1 MTKKLK
7 ILLNYY
13 LGPLLFVILSFS
25 LYRQIVN
32 KPQINTQWSLIKESA
47 TNNKLWIVVL
57 LMFVNWG
64 IEAKKWQLLINHI
77 QQFSFYKA
85 LKSVLAG
92 CSITMLTP
100 NRVGE
105 FGGRI
110 IYVDNNS
117 KIKAISLTIVGS
129 ISQLLVTLIMGC
141 FGLLFLKYFSN
152 ESANILEILP
162 HFWQSFIISL
172 SVGVTL
178 ILLLFYLR
186 LSWIVKLIEKV
197 PVLQNFTKHISVL
210 QEFNNMQ
217 LIQILSLSC
226 LRYLVF
232 VLQYVLLLQVIQIHI
247 AGLLAFMLITIFY
260 LFMAIVPT
268 FGFIELPVRIG
279 ASWEILKLYTTNE
292 IGVGAV
298 ALGIWI
304 INLVI
309 PALIG
314 SILILSNKIVREK

>member
-1 MTKKLK
+1 M
-7 ILLNYY
+7 LLNYY
-13 LGPLLFVILSFS
+13 LGPLIFIILSFS
-25 LYRQIVN
+25 LYRQIIN
-32 KPQINTQWSLIKESA
+32 KPQINIQWSLIKES
-47 TNNKLWIVVL
+47 TTDSKLWIVVL

-64 IEAKKWQLLINHI
+64 IEAKKWHLLINNI

-85 LKSVLAG
+85 VKSVLAG

-110 IYVDNNS
+110 LYVDNIN

-129 ISQLLVTLIMGC
+129 ISQLLVTLLMGC
-141 FGLLFLKYFSN
+141 FGLFFFKYFSN
-152 ESANILEILP
+152 DNSNILVILP
-162 HFWQSFIISL
+162 HFWQSFIM
-172 SVGVTL
+172 SVSVSVTL

-186 LSWIVKLIEKV
+186 LNLVVKLIEKV
-197 PVLQNFTKHISVL
+197 PVLQNFIKHISVL

-232 VLQYVLLLQVIQIHI
+232 VLQYVLLLQVIQIQI
-247 AGLLAFMLITIFY
+247 TGLLAFMLITIFY

-268 FGFIELPVRIG
+268 FGFIELPVRMG

-304 INLVI
+304 INLVL

>member
-1 MTKKLK
+1 MTKKLRM
-7 ILLNYY
+7 LLNYY
-13 LGPLLFVILSFS
+13 LGPLIFIILSFS
-25 LYRQIVN
+25 LYRQIIN
-32 KPQINTQWSLIKESA
+32 KPQINIQWSLIKES
-47 TNNKLWIVVL
+47 TTDSKLWIVVL

-64 IEAKKWQLLINHI
+64 IEAKKWHLLINNI

-85 LKSVLAG
+85 VKSVLAG

-110 IYVDNNS
+110 IYVDNSN

-129 ISQLLVTLIMGC
+129 ISQLLITLIMGC
-141 FGLLFLKYFSN
+141 FGLFYLKYFSN
-152 ESANILEILP
+152 ESENILEVLP
-162 HFWQSFIISL
+162 HFWQSFIMSL

-178 ILLLFYLR
+178 VLLLFYLR
-186 LSWIVKLIEKV
+186 LNWIVRLIEKV
-197 PVLQNFTKHISVL
+197 PVLLNCIKHISVL

-232 VLQYVLLLQVIQIHI
+232 VLQYVLLLQVIQVQI
-247 AGLLAFMLITIFY
+247 AGLLAFMLVTIFY

-268 FGFIELPVRIG
+268 FGFIELPLRIG

-292 IGVGAV
+292 IGVGSV

>member
-25 LYRQIVN
+25 LYHQIVN

-47 TNNKLWIVVL
+47 TNSKLWIVVL

>member
-1 MTKKLK
+1 M
-7 ILLNYY
+7 
-13 LGPLLFVILSFS
+13 GPLIFVVLSFS

-32 KPQINTQWSLIKESA
+32 KPQINIQWSLIKESVA
-47 TNNKLWIVVL
+47 NSKLWIVVV

-64 IEAKKWQLLINHI
+64 IEAKKWQLLINHL
-77 QQFSFYKA
+77 QQFSFHKA

-110 IYVDNNS
+110 IYVDNSN

-141 FGLLFLKYFSN
+141 FGLFFLKYFSN
-152 ESANILEILP
+152 ESGNILEILP
-162 HFWQSFIISL
+162 NFWQSFIMSL
-172 SVGVTL
+172 SVIVTSV
-178 ILLLFYLR
+178 LLVFYLR

-197 PVLQNFTKHISVL
+197 PVLQSFIRHISVL

-260 LFMAIVPT
+260 LCMAIVPT

-292 IGVGAV
+292 VGVGAV
-298 ALGIWI
+298 ALGIWL

-314 SILILSNKIVREK
+314 SILILSNKIVKEK

>member
-25 LYRQIVN
+25 LYHQIVN

-47 TNNKLWIVVL
+47 TNSKLWIVVL
-57 LMFVNWG
+57 LMFINWG

>member
-1 MTKKLK
+1 MTKKIK
-7 ILLNYY
+7 MLLNYY
-13 LGPLLFVILSFS
+13 LGPLIFIILSFS

-32 KPQINTQWSLIKESA
+32 KPHLNLQWSLIKEST
-47 TNNKLWIVVL
+47 TNSKLWVVVL

-64 IEAKKWQLLINHI
+64 IEAKKWHLLINHI

-85 LKSVLAG
+85 VKSVLAG

-110 IYVDNNS
+110 LYVDNIN

-129 ISQLLVTLIMGC
+129 ISQLVVPVLMGC
-141 FGLLFLKYFSN
+141 FGLFVFQYFSN
-152 ESANILEILP
+152 DNSNILVILP
-162 HFWQSFIISL
+162 HFWQSFIM
-172 SVGVTL
+172 SVSVSVTL

-186 LSWIVKLIEKV
+186 LNLVVKLIEKV
-197 PVLQNFTKHISVL
+197 PVLQNFIKHISVL

-232 VLQYVLLLQVIQIHI
+232 VLQYVLLLQVIQIQI
-247 AGLLAFMLITIFY
+247 TGLLAFMLITIFY

-268 FGFIELPVRIG
+268 FGFIELPVRMG

-304 INLVI
+304 INLVL

>member
-7 ILLNYY
+7 TLLNYY
-13 LGPLLFVILSFS
+13 LGPLIFVILSFS

-32 KPQINTQWSLIKESA
+32 KPQINIQWSLIKEST
-47 TNNKLWIVVL
+47 TNGKLWIVVL
-57 LMFVNWG
+57 LMFVNWS

-110 IYVDNNS
+110 IYVDNDN

-141 FGLLFLKYFSN
+141 FGLFFLKYFSN

-186 LSWIVKLIEKV
+186 LSCIVKLIEKL
-197 PVLQNFTKHISVL
+197 PVLQNFIKHISVL

-292 IGVGAV
+292 VGVGAV

-314 SILILSNKIVREK
+314 SILILSNKIVKEK

>member
-47 TNNKLWIVVL
+47 TNSKLWIVVL

>member
-1 MTKKLK
+1 M
-7 ILLNYY
+7 
-13 LGPLLFVILSFS
+13 
-25 LYRQIVN
+25 
-32 KPQINTQWSLIKESA
+32 QWNLIKASTA
-47 TNNKLWIVVL
+47 TVKLWIIVL
-57 LMFVNWG
+57 LMFINWS

-110 IYVDNNS
+110 IYVDNAN

-141 FGLLFLKYFSN
+141 LGLLFFKYFSN
-152 ESANILEILP
+152 HTDNILGVLP
-162 HFWQSFIISL
+162 LFWQSFILSI

-178 ILLLFYLR
+178 VVLLFYLR
-186 LSWIVKLIEKV
+186 LGWLIRLLQKV
-197 PVLQNFTKHISVL
+197 PAIQNFMQPINVI

-217 LIQILSLSC
+217 LLQLLSLSC

-232 VLQYVLLLQVIQIHI
+232 VLQYVLLLQVMEVQI
-247 AGLLAFMLITIFY
+247 AGLLSFMLITIFY
-260 LFMAIVPT
+260 LFMAVVPT
-268 FGFIELPVRIG
+268 FGFIELPLRVS
-279 ASWEILKLYTTNE
+279 ASWAILKLYTANE
-292 IGVGAV
+292 LGVGSV

-304 INLVI
+304 INLAI
-309 PALIG
+309 PAFIG
-314 SILILSNKIVREK
+314 SLLILSNKIVRDK